1 VDFHLVRPILPRL
14 FLQGRGDCTKILNL
28 ERKSRSTQ
36 HCAGSGDHLKCS
48 IGWSIEQA
56 GPTIVIEFR
65 SGSGL
70 IKVSR
75 EKSNQ
80 RQKEGKVEMQAYLPI
95 LIVFIFVLGFAV
107 TNILLSHLIG
117 RRRDTRA
124 KLMPYECGMDPVG
137 SAHQRFSV
145 KFYLVAML
153 FILFDIEA
161 IFLVPWAVVF
171 RSLIERLSRPFVF
184 FEMMAFIAVLFVGY
198 IYVWK
203 KGLFEWNRG

>member
-1 VDFHLVRPILPRL
+1 M
-14 FLQGRGDCTKILNL
+14 
-28 ERKSRSTQ
+28 
-36 HCAGSGDHLKCS
+36 
-48 IGWSIEQA
+48 
-56 GPTIVIEFR
+56 
-65 SGSGL
+65 
-70 IKVSR
+70 
-75 EKSNQ
+75 
-80 RQKEGKVEMQAYLPI
+80 KEYLSI

-107 TNILLSHLIG
+107 TQIVLSHLVG

-171 RSLIERLSRPFVF
+171 RGLIDRLSRPFVF
-184 FEMMAFIAVLFVGY
+184 FEMMIFIAVLFVGY
-198 IYVWK
+198 VYVWK
-203 KGLFEWNRG
+203 KGLFEWNRN

>member
-1 VDFHLVRPILPRL
+1 M
-14 FLQGRGDCTKILNL
+14 
-28 ERKSRSTQ
+28 
-36 HCAGSGDHLKCS
+36 
-48 IGWSIEQA
+48 
-56 GPTIVIEFR
+56 
-65 SGSGL
+65 
-70 IKVSR
+70 
-75 EKSNQ
+75 
-80 RQKEGKVEMQAYLPI
+80 KEYLSI

-107 TNILLSHLIG
+107 TQIVLSHLVG

-171 RSLIERLSRPFVF
+171 RGLIERLSRPFVF
-184 FEMMAFIAVLFVGY
+184 FEMMIFIAVLFVGY
-198 IYVWK
+198 VYVWK
-203 KGLFEWNRG
+203 KGLFEWNRS

>member
-1 VDFHLVRPILPRL
+1 
-14 FLQGRGDCTKILNL
+14 
-28 ERKSRSTQ
+28 
-36 HCAGSGDHLKCS
+36 
-48 IGWSIEQA
+48 
-56 GPTIVIEFR
+56 
-65 SGSGL
+65 
-70 IKVSR
+70 
-75 EKSNQ
+75 
-80 RQKEGKVEMQAYLPI
+80 MQAYLPI

-171 RSLIERLSRPFVF
+171 RSLIMRLPRPFVF

>member
-1 VDFHLVRPILPRL
+1 M
-14 FLQGRGDCTKILNL
+14 
-28 ERKSRSTQ
+28 
-36 HCAGSGDHLKCS
+36 
-48 IGWSIEQA
+48 
-56 GPTIVIEFR
+56 
-65 SGSGL
+65 
-70 IKVSR
+70 
-75 EKSNQ
+75 
-80 RQKEGKVEMQAYLPI
+80 KEYLSI

-107 TNILLSHLIG
+107 TQIVLSHLVG

-184 FEMMAFIAVLFVGY
+184 FEMMVFIAVLFVGY
-198 IYVWK
+198 VYVWK
-203 KGLFEWNRG
+203 KGLFEWNRN